1 MVGSSK
7 DGKSKQRGE
16 GLGCNFK
23 SGGRERPLSI
33 RRLNKNLKRG
43 KTLPMRLDLRGEGTA
58 SAETLRWEH
67 AWQLNCKYNLSEKG
81 DQGEGGR

>member
-1 MVGSSK
+1 
-7 DGKSKQRGE
+7 
-16 GLGCNFK
+16 
-23 SGGRERPLSI
+23 
-33 RRLNKNLKRG
+33 
-43 KTLPMRLDLRGEGTA
+43 MRLDLRGEGTA